1 MTTFKLNQPAPDFT
15 LPAVSGEDYNFSE
28 VLKEKNDQWHLIIYF
43 RGSWCPACMS
53 ELQELEESK
62 GYFEKQNIHL
72 TTITHDNKEDLEKMV
87 EEHGFTFPVLIDEN
101 LAFLK
106 AYGVHYHDEEAPYE
120 DHGTH
125 GDPAYF
131 LTDEAGNVLYQQRQT
146 SPFGR
151 PHPKELRKIIQ
162 YIKKNLK

>member
-1 MTTFKLNQPAPDFT
+1 MSTFKLNQQAPDFT
-15 LPAVSGEDYNFSE
+15 LPSVSGEEYSFSN
-28 VLKEKNDQWHLIIYF
+28 VLKQKDDQWHLIIFF

-62 GYFEKQNIHL
+62 GYFEKQQIHL
-72 TTITHDNKEDLEKMV
+72 TTITYDEKENLEKMV
-87 EEHGFTFPVLIDEN
+87 QEHGFTFPVLIDEN
-101 LAFLK
+101 LEFLK
-106 AYGVHYHDEEAPYE
+106 AYGVHYHDKNAPYE

-125 GDPAYF
+125 GEPAYF
-131 LTDEAGNVLYQQRQT
+131 LTDEEGKVLYQQRQT